1 MKKPIVIV
9 SDHALVRYIER
20 VLGVDVETLRREIG
34 RRVDRGAELGACGVE
49 IDGWLY
55 KLSDGTVTTVLEAS
69 RPDLRRGRQRRERPE

>member
-49 IDGWLY
+49 VDGWLY
-55 KLSDGTVTTVLEAS
+55 KLQDGTVTTVFEAS
-69 RPDLRRGRQRRERPE
+69 RPDLRRGRQRPE